1 MPAVW
6 GLGIQDTRNA
16 KRYPI
21 QLAMETTQMPELQ
34 HDLRHLR
41 NTGGQ
46 PDDARPSQPG
56 RQARAVDIVEAS
68 LTAVITAKQR
78 IGGHERDIKTLQDA
92 INLWTNRHRLS
103 GFEER

>member
-1 MPAVW
+1 MP
-6 GLGIQDTRNA
+6 G
-16 KRYPI
+16 
-21 QLAMETTQMPELQ
+21 LQ
-34 HDLRHLR
+34 HNLRDLRDP
-41 NTGGQ
+41 N
-46 PDDARPSQPG
+46 DSARGDRSSQPE
-56 RQARAVDIVEAS
+56 RQTRAVDVVEAS